1 MTSNANPGVAEGGTQ
16 EAGRTGRIRT
26 PQRAQTRVLVL
37 PETLS
42 VQRLSELTDQN
53 PIDVIKQLMRNGIMA
68 SMNQIID
75 YQMATLVTTAF
86 SIHTTMAEPEPAVA
100 VAHVE
105 TGATTAEPV
114 DEADLTPRQP
124 VVTILGHV
132 DHGKTALLDTIRRTQ
147 VAEREVGGITQHIG
161 AYQAEFNDQRIT
173 FLDTPGH
180 AAFTA
185 IRARGAQVTDI
196 AVLVVAADDGIMPQT
211 VEALNHAKAANIPII
226 VAINKMDLPGAD
238 PERVK
243 RQLSEQDLLVED
255 WGGDIISSEV
265 SAKTGDGIDDLMENI
280 LLVAELAELKAN
292 PSKIAS
298 GTIIEARLDRKRG
311 PTATLLVA
319 DGTLK
324 VGDYV
329 SAGGAWGRVR
339 ALTDE
344 RGQSIK
350 EAFPGTPAELLG
362 FNSTPEAGDLLAVA
376 PNERTARSKAEERQK
391 SATSRPG
398 QSRALTLEEVVHQ
411 NAGNTK
417 ELNLVLKADV
427 KGSVEAVRGAL
438 ETLADGDIKVR
449 VLHSGSGAITES
461 DIMLASA
468 SEAIVIGFTIGAETS
483 ADRLAD
489 RLGVEIRHYNII
501 YQLIDDIELALHG
514 MLEPVFTDVVVGKA
528 EVRQVF
534 SSRRGVQIAGCRV
547 TDGHIN
553 RGSDVRVTRDGNII
567 HESAITSLR
576 HFRDEVTEITA
587 GMDCGVVIQ
596 GFNEYEEGDIL
607 EVHRQERGR
616 R

>member
-1 MTSNANPGVAEGGTQ
+1 MTSNAKPDVAEDRTQ
-16 EAGRTGRIRT
+16 ESGRAGSART
-26 PQRAQTRVLVL
+26 PRRAQTRVLVL
-37 PETLS
+37 PETMS
-42 VQRLSELTDQN
+42 VQRLSELTGQN

-75 YQMATLVTTAF
+75 FQMATLVTTAF
-86 SIHTTMAEPEPAVA
+86 GIHTTVAEPEPAVTA
-100 VAHVE
+100 ASAAA
-105 TGATTAEPV
+105 GARTAE
-114 DEADLTPRQP
+114 DEASLTPRQP

-147 VAEREVGGITQHIG
+147 VAEHEVGGITQHIG
-161 AYQAEFNDQRIT
+161 AYQAEFNDQRVT

-211 VEALNHAKAANIPII
+211 VEALNHAKAAKIPII

-265 SAKTGDGIDDLMENI
+265 SAKTGDGIDALMENI

-292 PSKIAS
+292 PSKPAS

-311 PTATLLVA
+311 PTATLLVSE
-319 DGTLK
+319 GTLK

-329 SAGGAWGRVR
+329 AAGATWGRVR
-339 ALTDE
+339 ALTNE
-344 RGQSIK
+344 RGQTIK
-350 EAFPGTPAELLG
+350 EALPGTPAELLG
-362 FNSTPEAGDLLAVA
+362 FNSTPEAGDLLSAA
-376 PNERTARSKAEERQK
+376 PNERTARLKAEERQK
-391 SATSRPG
+391 SATSQPG

-411 NAGNTK
+411 TAGNVK
-417 ELNLVLKADV
+417 ELNLVMKADV

-438 ETLADGDIKVR
+438 EVLADGDIKVR

-468 SEAIVIGFTIGAETS
+468 SSAIVIGFNIGAETS
-483 ADRLAD
+483 AERLAL

-514 MLEPVFTDVVVGKA
+514 MLEPVYTDVVFGTA
-528 EVRQVF
+528 EIREVF

-547 TDGHIN
+547 TEGHIN
-553 RGSDVRVTRDGNII
+553 RGSDVRVSRNGKII
-567 HESAITSLR
+567 HEATITTLR

-596 GFNEYEEGDIL
+596 GFNDYEVGDIM
-607 EVHRQERGR
+607 EAHRRERGR

>member
-1 MTSNANPGVAEGGTQ
+1 MTSNAKPGIAEGGTQ
-16 EAGRTGRIRT
+16 ESGRAGRART
-26 PQRAQTRVLVL
+26 PRRAQTRVLVL
-37 PETLS
+37 PETMS

-75 YQMATLVTTAF
+75 FQMATLVTTAF
-86 SIHTTMAEPEPAVA
+86 GIHTTMAEPEPAVTA
-100 VAHVE
+100 ASAAA
-105 TGATTAEPV
+105 GARTAE
-114 DEADLTPRQP
+114 DEASLTPRQP

-147 VAEREVGGITQHIG
+147 VAEHEVGGITQHIG

-211 VEALNHAKAANIPII
+211 VEALNHAKAAKIPII

-265 SAKTGDGIDDLMENI
+265 SAKTGDGIDALMENI

-292 PSKIAS
+292 PSKPAS

-311 PTATLLVA
+311 PTATLLVSE
-319 DGTLK
+319 GTLK

-329 SAGGAWGRVR
+329 AAGATWGRVR

-344 RGQSIK
+344 RGQTIK
-350 EAFPGTPAELLG
+350 EALPGTPAELLG
-362 FNSTPEAGDLLAVA
+362 FNSTPEAGDLLSAA
-376 PNERTARSKAEERQK
+376 PNERTARLKAEERQK
-391 SATSRPG
+391 SATSQPG

-411 NAGNTK
+411 TAGNVK

-438 ETLADGDIKVR
+438 EVLADGDIKVR

-468 SEAIVIGFTIGAETS
+468 SSAIVIGFNIGAETS
-483 ADRLAD
+483 AERLAL

-514 MLEPVFTDVVVGKA
+514 MLEPVYTDVVFGTA
-528 EVRQVF
+528 EIREVF

-547 TDGHIN
+547 TEGHIN
-553 RGSDVRVTRDGNII
+553 RGSDVRVSRNGKII
-567 HESAITSLR
+567 HEATITTLR

-596 GFNEYEEGDIL
+596 GFNDYEVGDIM
-607 EVHRQERGR
+607 EAHRQERGR

>member
-1 MTSNANPGVAEGGTQ
+1 MTSNAKPGVAEGGTQ
-16 EAGRTGRIRT
+16 ESGRAGRART
-26 PQRAQTRVLVL
+26 PRRAQTRVLVL
-37 PETLS
+37 PETMS

-75 YQMATLVTTAF
+75 FQMATLVTTTF
-86 SIHTTMAEPEPAVA
+86 GIHTTMAEPEPAVTA
-100 VAHVE
+100 ASAAA
-105 TGATTAEPV
+105 GARTAE
-114 DEADLTPRQP
+114 DEASLTPRQP

-147 VAEREVGGITQHIG
+147 VAEHEVGGITQHIG

-211 VEALNHAKAANIPII
+211 VEALNHAKAAKIPII

-265 SAKTGDGIDDLMENI
+265 SAKTGDGIDALMENI

-292 PSKIAS
+292 PSKPAS

-311 PTATLLVA
+311 PTATLLVSE
-319 DGTLK
+319 GTLK

-329 SAGGAWGRVR
+329 AAGATWGRVR

-344 RGQSIK
+344 RGQTIK
-350 EAFPGTPAELLG
+350 EALPGTPAELLG
-362 FNSTPEAGDLLAVA
+362 FNSTPEAGDLLSAA
-376 PNERTARSKAEERQK
+376 PNERTARFKAEERQK
-391 SATSRPG
+391 SATSQPG

-411 NAGNTK
+411 TAGNVK

-438 ETLADGDIKVR
+438 EVLADGDIKVR

-468 SEAIVIGFTIGAETS
+468 SSAIVIGFTIGAETS
-483 ADRLAD
+483 AERLAL

-514 MLEPVFTDVVVGKA
+514 MLEPVYTDVVFGTA
-528 EVRQVF
+528 EIREVF

-547 TDGHIN
+547 TEGHIN
-553 RGSDVRVTRDGNII
+553 RGSDVRVSRNGKII
-567 HESAITSLR
+567 HEATITTLR

-596 GFNEYEEGDIL
+596 GFNDYEVGDIM
-607 EVHRQERGR
+607 EAHRQERGR